1 MNRSKLIPILKSF
14 SKDEIREFDK
24 FLDSPFF
31 GCKKFVLNF
40 YREIINYY
48 PEFKDKDIAKDKIF
62 KKLYGEKKYNDALVR
77 RIISDLIR
85 FSEEYMAYKNFR
97 NRKTF
102 RNTCLLNEL
111 RVRDLEDQFRIR
123 SEGITKKLVV
133 K

>member
-48 PEFKDKDIAKDKIF
+48 PAFKD
-62 KKLYGEKKYNDALVR
+62 R
-77 RIISDLIR
+77 R
-85 FSEEYMAYKNFR
+85 YCK
-97 NRKTF
+97 
-102 RNTCLLNEL
+102 
-111 RVRDLEDQFRIR
+111 
-123 SEGITKKLVV
+123 G
-133 K
+133 